1 MKLNYL
7 YLLLASLLIFSSCGD
22 DDDEVMVME
31 PVPTG
36 NSVTYGLGPFAV
48 EGISGTAE
56 FVENDDAS
64 ITVNLSL
71 VGTPSG
77 GQHPAHVHL
86 NTAAEGGGI
95 AVTLG
100 TVDGST
106 GESSINITTL
116 DDGTPISY
124 SEILEYDGYINVH
137 LSADDL
143 GTIVAQGDIGQ
154 NAFTG
159 TSKTYTLG
167 EKDVE
172 GISGSVTFNERLNG
186 EALAVISLAG
196 TPEGGS
202 HPAHIH
208 INTAAEGGGIAY
220 SFNPVDG
227 LSGISRSNVAALDD
241 GTSFGYADVIAYD
254 GYINVHLSADDLA
267 TIVAQGD
274 IGENELT
281 GTSTTYA
288 LGEKDVTGISGSVTF
303 SRRANGEVLAVL
315 SLTGT
320 PEGGSHP
327 AHIHMNSA
335 AEGGGIVYT
344 FTPVDGTSGTSVS
357 NIAAL
362 DDGTSFGYTELIA
375 YDGYINVHLSADDLA
390 TIVAQGDIGSNA
402 G

>member
-186 EALAVISLAG
+186 EALAVISLGG